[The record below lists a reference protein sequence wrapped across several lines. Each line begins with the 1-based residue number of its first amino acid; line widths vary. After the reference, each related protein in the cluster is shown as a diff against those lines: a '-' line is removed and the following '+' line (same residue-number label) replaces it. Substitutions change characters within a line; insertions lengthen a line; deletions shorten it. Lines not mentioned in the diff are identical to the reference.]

1 MEEWPEKSLKRW
13 MPDGDGRRGR
23 RGKRIKIDEESL
35 KRENPRQQGIQKR
48 KSITVP
54 NPEFERECKRLR
66 PEFDHEREV
75 NFICNQEENVATA
88 DENSKPKDF
97 FQIFN
102 PQKAKIKVQLPRK
115 SNPKSKSTMKTANQ
129 IRKESLTHSAAQK
142 NSQDIR
148 TFLKMKAP
156 NKLASEDQNQLQ
168 QFVNTNLGGSEVRDG
183 ESGVS
188 NWDPGL

>member
-1 MEEWPEKSLKRW
+1 
-13 MPDGDGRRGR
+13 
-23 RGKRIKIDEESL
+23 
-35 KRENPRQQGIQKR
+35 
-48 KSITVP
+48 
-54 NPEFERECKRLR
+54 
-66 PEFDHEREV
+66 
-75 NFICNQEENVATA
+75 
-88 DENSKPKDF
+88 
-97 FQIFN
+97 
-102 PQKAKIKVQLPRK
+102 
-115 SNPKSKSTMKTANQ
+115 MKTANQ